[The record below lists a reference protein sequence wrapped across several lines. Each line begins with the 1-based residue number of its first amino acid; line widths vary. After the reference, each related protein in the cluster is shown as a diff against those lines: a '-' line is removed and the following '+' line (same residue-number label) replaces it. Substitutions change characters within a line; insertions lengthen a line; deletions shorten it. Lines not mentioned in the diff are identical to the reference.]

1 MSGLGDNLKISE
13 TFDQLSTFQIQ
24 IKLLINH
31 TGKLLVNSII
41 SFNFIMSNSKNNK
54 MLQLSVKDMNDHVM
68 KLQSRCK
75 NLNLY
80 IAAFDKDWLNI
91 KAYYLSG
98 GQDLEPIVLELL
110 CMLVFVKLEILLRQ
124 THFIH
129 YGVKSMTCHKN
140 DKEALYVPDVRINN
154 ILKDKKYYSS
164 ISIEFIASQFVDHR
178 RGSSDDN
185 KELEFEGIRDEFQ
198 KLFVYVNNKLL
209 TEIDV
214 DFKRIPALRNAFS
227 QGRKLI

>member
-1 MSGLGDNLKISE
+1 
-13 TFDQLSTFQIQ
+13 
-24 IKLLINH
+24 
-31 TGKLLVNSII
+31 
-41 SFNFIMSNSKNNK
+41 MSNSKNNK

-164 ISIEFIASQFVDHR
+164 ISIEFIASQFGYLKGDKYE
-178 RGSSDDN
+178 SQ
-185 KELEFEGIRDEFQ
+185 ELKFEEIRTQFQ
-198 KLFVYVNNKLL
+198 KSFSDIDRLL
-209 TEIDV
+209 PAIIG
-214 DFKRIPALRNAFS
+214 DFKHTLALKNNLS
-227 QGRKLI
+227 QGRTYVLKYPFIHNLLSQFDK